1 MKAIQSENK
10 TRHALNCQRGVA
22 LLLSLLLLLVLS
34 VATIAAIQ
42 TGGLQ
47 ERIAG
52 NTRDRNTAFNAAES
66 ALRDAEDYMSTELNL
81 PLFDGSVG
89 GHYQMN
95 TFPALTVTRVAA
107 NTQNDGSNPAIWSDP
122 AGLTYLKTNGIAYG
136 NKTSVATLPDVTTQ
150 PRYII
155 EQMTPD
161 TNRAITYRITA
172 VGLGP
177 DSSVVVLQSYYT
189 PPQKSII
196 N

>member
-1 MKAIQSENK
+1 MKMIQSRNTGRLTLHFQK
-10 TRHALNCQRGVA
+10 GVA
-22 LLLSLLLLLVLS
+22 LLLSLLMLVVLS
-34 VATIAAIQ
+34 IATIAAIQ

-155 EQMTPD
+155 EQMLPD
-161 TNRAITYRITA
+161 ANRAITYRITA

-177 DSSVVVLQSYYT
+177 DSSVVVVQSYYT